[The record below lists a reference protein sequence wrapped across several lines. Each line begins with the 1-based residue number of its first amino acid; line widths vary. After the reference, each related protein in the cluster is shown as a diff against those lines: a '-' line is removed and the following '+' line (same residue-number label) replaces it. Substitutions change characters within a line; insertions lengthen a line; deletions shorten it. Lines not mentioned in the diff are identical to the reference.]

1 MTRRNPPVRI
11 AGPDPD
17 QIIMPGVRPVTL
29 GEKLQ
34 CGADMPM
41 LPRRNQ
47 KPRSPLQKS
56 VVRFTRFR
64 PPRHM
69 TLRTPRPHALVAFT
83 RKLLIPWAQNH
94 QFGIT
99 KNRYSPR

>member
-17 QIIMPGVRPVTL
+17 QITMPGVRPVTL

-47 KPRSPLQKS
+47 KPRDIGFWDPL
-56 VVRFTRFR
+56 RD
-64 PPRHM
+64 
-69 TLRTPRPHALVAFT
+69 
-83 RKLLIPWAQNH
+83 KLDL
-94 QFGIT
+94 F
-99 KNRYSPR
+99 